1 MSTKEEERIRK
12 VEDTLLLIPQE
23 FDKIT
28 SSQTE
33 IVEHLEQINGS
44 FGEFDERIHAVETK
58 WDYKE
63 KQDKEKIASKNQMYA
78 LAGIIVTAIIAVQG
92 IVIFFA

>member
-1 MSTKEEERIRK
+1 MSTVEEERIRK
-12 VEDTLLLIPQE
+12 VEDTLLLIPTE

-28 SSQTE
+28 STQTE

-63 KQDKEKIASKNQMYA
+63 KRDEENTASKGQMYV
-78 LAGIIVTAIIAVQG
+78 LAGIIITSIVAVQG

>member
-1 MSTKEEERIRK
+1 MSTKEEDRIRK
-12 VEDTLLLIPQE
+12 IEDTLLLIPTE

-28 SSQTE
+28 STQVE

-44 FGEFDERIHAVETK
+44 FGEFDERIHSVETK
-58 WDYKE
+58 WNYKE
-63 KQDKEKIASKNQMYA
+63 KRDEEKTASKGQMYI
-78 LAGIIVTAIIAVQG
+78 LAGIIIAAIIAVQG

>member
-1 MSTKEEERIRK
+1 MSTTEEERIRK
-12 VEDTLLLIPQE
+12 VEDTLLLIPTE

-28 SSQTE
+28 ATQTE

-44 FGEFDERIHAVETK
+44 FGEFDERIHTIETK

-63 KQDKEKIASKNQMYA
+63 KRDEEKTASKGQMYA
-78 LAGIIVTAIIAVQG
+78 LAGTIIAAIIAVQG